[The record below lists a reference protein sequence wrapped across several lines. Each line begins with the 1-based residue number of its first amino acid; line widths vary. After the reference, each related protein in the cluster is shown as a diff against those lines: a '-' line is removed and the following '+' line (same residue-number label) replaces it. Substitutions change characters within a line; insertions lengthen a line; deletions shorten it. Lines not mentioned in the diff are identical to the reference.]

1 MQEALFVREADAKRE
16 HWNGHDLTRA
26 ETTARSGVKTVNF
39 VTDFEPF
46 TTALFDRRVYGARR
60 LEASS
65 ETRHERHREAT

>member
-1 MQEALFVREADAKRE
+1 MARTPLDVTGLSQPETILV
-16 HWNGHDLTRA
+16 LVPRA

-60 LEASS
+60 IEASS